1 MKNKHGAAV
10 LSFCHNH
17 RFATYISYQKKI
29 LLDGE
34 PNMMIFSAKI
44 TKAKLLSLALIC
56 ACLALLLLVSI
67 PRAAEPTLKTEYSG
81 ATNEER
87 VNFLRNFGWEIVNE
101 PAEIVEV
108 VIPETFDATYS
119 AYNDLQKTQGMNL
132 ENYKGMRAVR
142 YTYAVKNYPK
152 AAEGEGVEAN
162 LLVVDRQ
169 IVAGDVTSVRL
180 GGFMQGLARPAIS
193 TGTVVNS
200 DATQLPNALTEP
212 LGK

>member
-1 MKNKHGAAV
+1 MFTAYDKPLLFSHI
-10 LSFCHNH
+10 LQT
-17 RFATYISYQKKI
+17 ATYISYQKKI

-56 ACLALLLLVSI
+56 ACVALILLVSI

-108 VIPETFDATYS
+108 VIPETFDSTYS

-142 YTYAVKNYPK
+142 YTYSVKNYPK

-162 LLVVDRQ
+162 LLVVDKQ
-169 IVAGDVTSVRL
+169 IVAGDVTSVKL

-193 TGTVVNS
+193 TGTIDS
-200 DATQLPNALTEP
+200 DGTPRTPDLDPI
-212 LGK
+212 GK